1 MEITMQEVLELQPI
15 YQIVKSKILPM
26 KTSYKL
32 AQLFKVIQEKF
43 DFYQTQINL
52 IITEYGEKDENGEFV
67 QTEND
72 GIKIKSDKIVECQ
85 EKVNE
90 LSGLKIEVPNI
101 TFSFEELEPLELTL
115 EQFMFLIKFCAE
127 EKADS

>member
-52 IITEYGEKDENGEFV
+52 IITEYGEKDENGEYV

-72 GIKIKSDKIVECQ
+72 GIKIKPDKIAECQ

-90 LSGLKIEVPNI
+90 LSGLKIEMPNI
-101 TFSFEELEPLELTL
+101 TFTFEELEPLELTL

>member
-101 TFSFEELEPLELTL
+101 TFTFEELEPLELTL

>member
-32 AQLFKVIQEKF
+32 AQLFKIIQEKF

-52 IITEYGEKDENGEFV
+52 IITEYGEKDENGEYV

-72 GIKIKSDKIVECQ
+72 GIKIKPDKIVECQ

-90 LSGLKIEVPNI
+90 LSSLKIEVPNI
-101 TFSFEELEPLELTL
+101 TFTFEELEPLELTL
-115 EQFMFLIKFCAE
+115 EQFMFLIKFCTE

>member
-52 IITEYGEKDENGEFV
+52 IITEYGEKDENGEYV

-72 GIKIKSDKIVECQ
+72 GIKIKPDKIAECQ

-101 TFSFEELEPLELTL
+101 TFTFEELEPLELTL